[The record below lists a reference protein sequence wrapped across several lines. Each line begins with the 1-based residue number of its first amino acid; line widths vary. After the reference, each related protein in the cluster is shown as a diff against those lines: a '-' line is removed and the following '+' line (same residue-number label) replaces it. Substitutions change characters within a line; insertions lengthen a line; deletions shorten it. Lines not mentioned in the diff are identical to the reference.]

1 MASRPPIDDG
11 EASHL
16 KPGMAVPRV
25 TLPVTLGAD
34 VCLADHP
41 GRSILFIYPWTGR
54 PGFPNP
60 PDWDD
65 IPGAHGST
73 PEIEG
78 FRDFIAEFA
87 RVPVSLFGLSL
98 QPSDY
103 QREMVVRLGV
113 PFPILSDAEGRFSAA
128 LALPSFATG
137 GETYLKRL
145 TLILDQGCIETV
157 FYPVVDPAAHAS
169 DVLRRLANEIVA
181 ARPDSRA

>member
-1 MASRPPIDDG
+1 MASRSPIDDG
-11 EASHL
+11 EAAHL
-16 KPGMAVPRV
+16 QPGMAVPRV
-25 TLPVTLGAD
+25 TLHATLGPD
-34 VCLADHP
+34 VYVADHP
-41 GRSILFIYPWTGR
+41 GRSVLFVYPWTGR

-78 FRDFIAEFA
+78 FRDLAVEFA
-87 RVPVSLFGLSL
+87 RVPVSLLGLSL
-98 QPSDY
+98 QTSDY
-103 QREMVVRLGV
+103 QREMVARLGV

-145 TLILDQGCIETV
+145 TLVVDQGRIETV
-157 FYPVVDPAAHAS
+157 FYPVVDPAAHAGH
-169 DVLRRLANEIVA
+169 VLHWL
-181 ARPDSRA
+181 RA